1 MTVRMIVATLQ
12 EVSFDDDVMK
22 AFDVEGE
29 SLADVNA
36 CLCEHEEVTNAED
49 LEEALVVW
57 VGNFFRLTGSPV
69 EGEDGPYCVQ
79 QFKGGKMFL
88 LRLPE
93 WPEELDYPPF
103 AGKLV
108 GTTPQGKI
116 YRVELPERPLRWHVE
131 NGSLLDVAESEY
143 FHDLEAGDFLL
154 GDEGKYLVIAYGPA
168 PRRTVLKVEE
178 FPEGFVMNE

>member
-1 MTVRMIVATLQ
+1 MTARLILATLQ
-12 EVSFDDDVMK
+12 KVNVDDDVMR

-36 CLCEHEEVTNAED
+36 CIGELEIVVNTENPED
-49 LEEALVVW
+49 SEPVW
-57 VGNFFRLTGSPV
+57 EGNFFRLTGSPV
-69 EGEDGPYCVQ
+69 PGEDGPYCAQ
-79 QFKGGKMFL
+79 KFKDGKMFL

-93 WPEELDYPPF
+93 WPEELDFPAF
-103 AGKLV
+103 EGKLA

-131 NGSLLDVAESEY
+131 HGSLLDALEGEFV
-143 FHDLEAGDFLL
+143 HDLEAGDFLL
-154 GDEGKYLVIAYGPA
+154 GDEGKYLVIAYGPVPA
-168 PRRTVLKVEE
+168 KTVLKVEE